1 MSAIFSECG
10 EHRFRLEREIQEKGK
25 VFAYFGINPSLA
37 TSDFDDQTV
46 KKWKGFS
53 LRNEGSKFI
62 VGNVFSYITP
72 NVFELAQIQ
81 NPVTSLNE
89 QHIEQII
96 KEADILIPCWGS
108 RDKIPSSLHF
118 YLDQLL
124 LKLKQSNKP
133 VLCFGLTASGD
144 PKHVLT
150 LSYKTPLVPI

>member
-1 MSAIFSECG
+1 MTTVFSRCG

-37 TSDFDDQTV
+37 TSNFDDQTV
-46 KKWKGFS
+46 KRWKGFS
-53 LRNEGSKFI
+53 QRNECSKFI

-72 NVFELAQIQ
+72 NVFELTQIQ
-81 NPVTSLNE
+81 NPVSSSNE
-89 QHIEQII
+89 QHIEKII
-96 KEADILIPCWGS
+96 NEADILVPCWGS
-108 RDKIPSSLHF
+108 RYKIPSSLHF

-133 VLCFGLTASGD
+133 VMCFGLTASGD

-150 LSYKTPLVPI
+150 LPYKTPLIPL